1 VTDGTRTRDPRD
13 HNPVL
18 YQLSYDHHA
27 HLAVPHN
34 HSGVP
39 PGFVERVTPAREGDP
54 YSLVNSAAIAL
65 AASTS
70 GPGSGTKIA
79 RR

>member
-1 VTDGTRTRDPRD
+1 M
-13 HNPVL
+13 L

-27 HLAVPHN
+27 RTVSNPVVPHH
-34 HSGVP
+34 HSGTA
-39 PGFVERVTPAREGDP
+39 GARVEWVAVRGRVT
-54 YSLVNSAAIAL
+54 YNSAAIAF

-70 GPGSGTKIA
+70 GPGSGTKTV

>member
-1 VTDGTRTRDPRD
+1 VIDGTRTRDPRD

-18 YQLSYDHHA
+18 YQLSYDHHLR
-27 HLAVPHN
+27 LAVLDH
-34 HSGVP
+34 HSGTPRGV
-39 PGFVERVTPAREGDP
+39 VERVTGAPGDP
-54 YSLVNSAAIAL
+54 YSPISSAAIAL

-70 GPGSGTKIA
+70 GPGSGTKTV